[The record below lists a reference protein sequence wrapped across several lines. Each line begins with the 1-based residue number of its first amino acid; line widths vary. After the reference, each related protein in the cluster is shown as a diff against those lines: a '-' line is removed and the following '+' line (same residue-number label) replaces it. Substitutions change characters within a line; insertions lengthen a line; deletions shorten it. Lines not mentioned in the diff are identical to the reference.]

1 MGLYSVFLGLG
12 QLLGGG
18 LGAVFAQIWGFDG
31 LIYLTVVLAFVA
43 LVALLMLLR
52 LDRRLGSVM
61 YSWPKG

>member
-31 LIYLTVVLAFVA
+31 LIYLTVLLAFVA

-52 LDRRLGSVM
+52 LDRRLGSVT